1 MWGVSA
7 VVMHSKKAKAAR
19 TEDREPG
26 GLPSIVLMSVGQA
39 GEGPKETRSGHDL
52 EQRPAGSQ

>member
-1 MWGVSA
+1 MVT
-7 VVMHSKKAKAAR
+7 HSKKANAAR

-26 GLPSIVLMSVGQA
+26 LMSAGRA
-39 GEGPKETRSGHDL
+39 GEGLKEIRSGRDL

>member
-1 MWGVSA
+1 M
-7 VVMHSKKAKAAR
+7 VMHSKKAKAAR

-39 GEGPKETRSGHDL
+39 GEGPKETRSGRDL
-52 EQRPAGSQ
+52 EQGPAGSQ

>member
-1 MWGVSA
+1 M
-7 VVMHSKKAKAAR
+7 VMRSKKATAAR

-26 GLPSIVLMSVGQA
+26 GLQSIVLMSVGRA
-39 GEGPKETRSGHDL
+39 GEGLKETRSGRDL